1 MGRVHNATVGVNLKS
16 PLIFADGLEYDV
28 YMELEVEVEIDYAE
42 RSHWWEVGNVKAT
55 DATVTVCGVDI
66 DAEKKAP
73 ELLRQWLARGENMK
87 ALAEKIEAAIPDD
100 PNYCPDPAY
109 QRAVAAGRMILPN
122 GRDVS

>member
-1 MGRVHNATVGVNLKS
+1 MKTTTATVAFEIPS
-16 PLIFADGLEYDV
+16 PLTFADGLEYDAT
-28 YMELEVEVEIDYAE
+28 LEVAIEVEIDYAE

-109 QRAVAAGRMILPN
+109 QRAVASGRMILPN